1 MPRKRVNL
9 NIQYTDPELKEMYY
23 SGVTLRDIARKC
35 GCSDHKIRTY
45 LINIGVE
52 IKNKNRGKLRYGYMD
67 TPPRIFKEGELD
79 FEEEIKT
86 RIFE

>member
-1 MPRKRVNL
+1 MPREKVNL
-9 NIQYTDPELKEMYY
+9 NIHYTDPELKEMYY
-23 SGVTLRDIARKC
+23 SGVALRDISRKC
-35 GCSDHKIRTY
+35 GCSDFKIRTY

-52 IKNKNRGKLRYGYMD
+52 IKNKNRGKLRYGYSD
-67 TPPRIFKEGELD
+67 TPHRIFKEGELD